1 MTAFN
6 FFEMILLISLAI
18 TFVLILFLVYHF
30 KQRITTTEE
39 KTDTMFDIINNM
51 AQEMTN
57 IRTAMNMV
65 NTPSP
70 PANISHVPS
79 FTKIAVSDDDSDSE
93 YETGSDDEDSGDSDH
108 EDEDSDDGDDE
119 NEDSGDDDHEYEDS
133 DHISNN
139 KQIKHISMDLDNEID
154 TQINSD
160 DVNSDNNDIDEKEQ
174 PPAEL
179 NDTNLVVEKMD
190 EVVNQVEEV
199 EVEVEVEEEEEEEAE
214 SLDGRVTYS
223 HSNYRKMNL
232 ATLRQMVVRRGLS
245 TDTSKMK
252 KNDIISLLENNE

>member
-1 MTAFN
+1 MAAFN
-6 FFEMILLISLAI
+6 FFETILLVSLAI

-30 KQRITTTEE
+30 KDRITTTEE

-57 IRTAMNMV
+57 IRTTMNMV
-65 NTPSP
+65 NKPPTPVVR
-70 PANISHVPS
+70 IPS
-79 FTKIAVSDDDSDSE
+79 FTKIDVSDEENDSDYETDSDEEGDCGSDEEGDCGSDEEDDS
-93 YETGSDDEDSGDSDH
+93 GSDEDTVNDNDE
-108 EDEDSDDGDDE
+108 E
-119 NEDSGDDDHEYEDS
+119 
-133 DHISNN
+133 
-139 KQIKHISMDLDNEID
+139 QIKHISMNLDNKID
-154 TQINSD
+154 DQINSD

-179 NDTNLVVEKMD
+179 NDSTLVVEKLD
-190 EVVNQVEEV
+190 ELINHVEEDDN
-199 EVEVEVEEEEEEEAE
+199 E
-214 SLDGRVTYS
+214 SLDEKITYS

-232 ATLRQMVVRRGLS
+232 ATLRQMMATRGFS